1 MNMKIEV
8 EATQIAAAILGQDYP
23 DQALVFNALGKV
35 MKSEAENEDKYYRW
49 TRYIIAQV
57 DLDGLQFFRDMSRA
71 LKDRDDEMAAL
82 EKKT

>member
-1 MNMKIEV
+1 MKMKIEV
-8 EATQIAAAILGQDYP
+8 EATQVADAILGQDYP

-35 MKSEAENEDKYYRW
+35 MKSKAENEDKYYRW

-57 DLDGLQFFRDMSRA
+57 DLDGLRFFRDMSRA

-82 EKKT
+82 DKKS